1 MHLELFCFQAR
12 RSLFHL
18 YLSTLQDSLHNTHS
32 FQYLDI
38 SLLTDPHTAIFPT
51 QHHSGVYGQLRTCHL
66 LKDELQKNFI
76 LFVLA
81 KALRVIPA

>member
-1 MHLELFCFQAR
+1 MYIHIDFFLA
-12 RSLFHL
+12 
-18 YLSTLQDSLHNTHS
+18 TN
-32 FQYLDI
+32 
-38 SLLTDPHTAIFPT
+38 PHTAIFPT

-81 KALRVIPA
+81 KALRVITA